1 MKKINL
7 LAVVMMASMV
17 TLAQSNSSGNSMG
30 KIEKGTNKPRTGEI
44 LYFNVD
50 SVNEHYVLVK
60 DLMEKLE
67 SEKSKLMVDFQKRQS
82 VLEDKLQEYEEA
94 SRNKTMSQNQL
105 DEFQRNLSVESQ
117 VLQDDCSRMLEEF
130 EIRYDEALKQITDSI
145 VIAVKCINAERNAS
159 YIMQYQYGGVLIDP
173 DPSKDIT
180 NELLEILNE
189 PFKKEKPKTIRR

>member
-7 LAVVMMASMV
+7 LAVVLMASMV
-17 TLAQSNSSGNSMG
+17 TFAQSNSSGNSMG

-50 SVNEHYVLVK
+50 SVNKHYVLVK

-67 SEKSKLMVDFQKRQS
+67 SERSNQQVVFQKRQS

-94 SRNKTMSQNQL
+94 FRNKTMNQSQL

-117 VLQDDCSRMLEEF
+117 VLQDDYSQMLEEF
-130 EIRYDEALKQITDSI
+130 EIRYAAVLKQITDS
-145 VIAVKCINAERNAS
+145 VEIAVKRINAERNAS
-159 YIMQYQYGGVLIDP
+159 YIIQYQYGGVLIDP

-189 PFKKEKPKTIRR
+189 RFKKEKPNTIRR

>member
-94 SRNKTMSQNQL
+94 SRNKTMNQNQL

-117 VLQDDCSRMLEEF
+117 VLQDDYSRMLEEF

-145 VIAVKCINAERNAS
+145 VIAVKRINAERNAS

>member
-7 LAVVMMASMV
+7 LAVVLMASMV
-17 TLAQSNSSGNSMG
+17 TFAQSNSSGNSMG

-67 SEKSKLMVDFQKRQS
+67 SERSNQQVVFQKRQS

-94 SRNKTMSQNQL
+94 FRNKTMNQSQL

-117 VLQDDCSRMLEEF
+117 VLQDDYSQMLEEF
-130 EIRYDEALKQITDSI
+130 EIRYAAVLKQITDS
-145 VIAVKCINAERNAS
+145 VEIAVKRINAERNAS
-159 YIMQYQYGGVLIDP
+159 YIIQYQYGGVLIDP

-189 PFKKEKPKTIRR
+189 PFKKEKPNTIRR

>member
-17 TLAQSNSSGNSMG
+17 TVAQSNSSGNSMG

-117 VLQDDCSRMLEEF
+117 VLQDDYSRMLEEF
-130 EIRYDEALKQITDSI
+130 EIRYDAALKQITDSI
-145 VIAVKCINAERNAS
+145 VIAVKRINAERNAS

-189 PFKKEKPKTIRR
+189 PFKKEKPKTIRK

>member
-1 MKKINL
+1 MKKNNL
-7 LAVVMMASMV
+7 LAVVLMASMV
-17 TLAQSNSSGNSMG
+17 TFAQSNSSGNSMG

-67 SEKSKLMVDFQKRQS
+67 SERSNQQVVFQKRQS

-94 SRNKTMSQNQL
+94 FRNKTMNQSQL

-117 VLQDDCSRMLEEF
+117 VLQDDYSQMLEEF
-130 EIRYDEALKQITDSI
+130 EIRYAAVLKQITDS
-145 VIAVKCINAERNAS
+145 VEIAVKRINAERNAS

-189 PFKKEKPKTIRR
+189 PFKKEKPNTIRR

>member
-7 LAVVMMASMV
+7 LAVVLMASMV
-17 TLAQSNSSGNSMG
+17 TFAQSNSSGNSMG

-67 SEKSKLMVDFQKRQS
+67 SERSNQQVVFQKRQS

-94 SRNKTMSQNQL
+94 FRNKTMNQSQL

-117 VLQDDCSRMLEEF
+117 VLQDDYSQMLEEF
-130 EIRYDEALKQITDSI
+130 EIRYAAVLKQITDS
-145 VIAVKCINAERNAS
+145 VEIAVKRINAERNAS

-189 PFKKEKPKTIRR
+189 PFKKEKPNTIRR

>member
-67 SEKSKLMVDFQKRQS
+67 SERSNQMVVFQKRQS

-94 SRNKTMSQNQL
+94 FRNKTMNQSQL

-117 VLQDDCSRMLEEF
+117 VLQDDYSQMLEEF
-130 EIRYDEALKQITDSI
+130 EIRYAAVLKQITDS
-145 VIAVKCINAERNAS
+145 VEIAVKRINAERNAS
-159 YIMQYQYGGVLIDP
+159 YIIQYQYGGVLIDP

-189 PFKKEKPKTIRR
+189 PFKKEKPNTIRR

>member
-17 TLAQSNSSGNSMG
+17 TFAQSNSFGNSMS
-30 KIEKGTNKPRTGEI
+30 KIEKGTNNPRTGEI

-117 VLQDDCSRMLEEF
+117 VLQDDYSRMLEEF

-145 VIAVKCINAERNAS
+145 VIAVKRINAERNAS

-189 PFKKEKPKTIRR
+189 PFKNKK

>member
-7 LAVVMMASMV
+7 LAVVLMASMV
-17 TLAQSNSSGNSMG
+17 TFAQSNSSGNSMG
-30 KIEKGTNKPRTGEI
+30 QIEKGTNKPRTGEI

-67 SEKSKLMVDFQKRQS
+67 SERSNQQVVFQKRQS

-94 SRNKTMSQNQL
+94 FRNKTMNQSQL

-117 VLQDDCSRMLEEF
+117 VLQDDYSQMLEEF
-130 EIRYDEALKQITDSI
+130 EIRYAAVLKQITDS
-145 VIAVKCINAERNAS
+145 VEIAVKRINAERNAS
-159 YIMQYQYGGVLIDP
+159 YIIQYQYGGVLIDP

-189 PFKKEKPKTIRR
+189 PFKKEKPNTIRR

>member
-17 TLAQSNSSGNSMG
+17 TVAQSNSSGNSMG

-117 VLQDDCSRMLEEF
+117 VLQDDYSRMLEEF

-145 VIAVKCINAERNAS
+145 VIAVKRINAERNAS

-189 PFKKEKPKTIRR
+189 PFKNKK

>member
-7 LAVVMMASMV
+7 LAVVLMASMV
-17 TLAQSNSSGNSMG
+17 TFAQSNSSGNSMG

-67 SEKSKLMVDFQKRQS
+67 SERSNQQVVFQKRQS

-94 SRNKTMSQNQL
+94 FRNKTMNQSQL

-117 VLQDDCSRMLEEF
+117 VLQDDYSQMLEEF
-130 EIRYDEALKQITDSI
+130 EIRYAAVLKQITDS
-145 VIAVKCINAERNAS
+145 VEIAVKRINAERNAS
-159 YIMQYQYGGVLIDP
+159 YIIQYQYGGVLIDP

-189 PFKKEKPKTIRR
+189 RFKKEKPNTIRR

>member
-7 LAVVMMASMV
+7 LAVVLMASMV
-17 TLAQSNSSGNSMG
+17 TFAQSNSSGNSMG

-67 SEKSKLMVDFQKRQS
+67 SERSNQQVVFQKRQS

-94 SRNKTMSQNQL
+94 SRNKTMSQSQL

-117 VLQDDCSRMLEEF
+117 VLQDDYSRMLEEF
-130 EIRYDEALKQITDSI
+130 EIRYDAALKQITDSI
-145 VIAVKCINAERNAS
+145 VIAVKRINAERNAS

-189 PFKKEKPKTIRR
+189 PFKKEKPNTIRR

>member
-7 LAVVMMASMV
+7 LAVVLMASMV
-17 TLAQSNSSGNSMG
+17 TFAQSNSSGNSMG

-67 SEKSKLMVDFQKRQS
+67 SERSNQQVVFQKRQS

-94 SRNKTMSQNQL
+94 FRNKTMNQSQL

-117 VLQDDCSRMLEEF
+117 VLQDDYSRMLEEF
-130 EIRYDEALKQITDSI
+130 EIRYDAALKQITDSI
-145 VIAVKCINAERNAS
+145 VIAVKRINAERNAS
-159 YIMQYQYGGVLIDP
+159 YIIQYQYGGVLIDP

-189 PFKKEKPKTIRR
+189 PFKKEKPNTIRR

>member
-1 MKKINL
+1 
-7 LAVVMMASMV
+7 MV
-17 TLAQSNSSGNSMG
+17 TVAQSNSSGNSMG

-117 VLQDDCSRMLEEF
+117 VLQDDYSRMLEEF

-145 VIAVKCINAERNAS
+145 VIAVKRINAERNAS

-189 PFKKEKPKTIRR
+189 PFKNKK

>member
-17 TLAQSNSSGNSMG
+17 TVAQSNSSGNSMG

-67 SEKSKLMVDFQKRQS
+67 SERSNQQVVFQKRQS

-94 SRNKTMSQNQL
+94 SRNKTMSQSQL

-117 VLQDDCSRMLEEF
+117 VLQDDYSRMLEEF
-130 EIRYDEALKQITDSI
+130 EIRYDAALKQITDSI
-145 VIAVKCINAERNAS
+145 VIAVKRINAERNAS

-189 PFKKEKPKTIRR
+189 PFKKEKPKTIRK

>member
-7 LAVVMMASMV
+7 LAVVLMASMV
-17 TLAQSNSSGNSMG
+17 TFAQSNSSGNSMG

-67 SEKSKLMVDFQKRQS
+67 SERSNQQVVFQKRQS

-94 SRNKTMSQNQL
+94 FRNKTMNQSQL

-117 VLQDDCSRMLEEF
+117 VLQDDYSQMLEEF
-130 EIRYDEALKQITDSI
+130 EIRYAAVLKQITDS
-145 VIAVKCINAERNAS
+145 VEIAVKRINAERNAS
-159 YIMQYQYGGVLIDP
+159 YIIQYQYGGVLIDP

-189 PFKKEKPKTIRR
+189 PFKKEKPKTIRK

>member
-117 VLQDDCSRMLEEF
+117 VLQDDYSRMLEEF

-145 VIAVKCINAERNAS
+145 VIAVKRINAERNAS

>member
-17 TLAQSNSSGNSMG
+17 TFAQSNSSGNSMG

-50 SVNEHYVLVK
+50 SVNEHYALVK

-67 SEKSKLMVDFQKRQS
+67 SERSNQQVVFQKRQS

-94 SRNKTMSQNQL
+94 SRNKTMSQSQL

-117 VLQDDCSRMLEEF
+117 VLQDDYSRMLEEF
-130 EIRYDEALKQITDSI
+130 EIRYDAALKQITDSI
-145 VIAVKCINAERNAS
+145 VIAVKRVNAERNAS

-189 PFKKEKPKTIRR
+189 PFKKEKPRTIRR

>member
-1 MKKINL
+1 
-7 LAVVMMASMV
+7 
-17 TLAQSNSSGNSMG
+17 MG

-67 SEKSKLMVDFQKRQS
+67 SERSNQQVVFQKRQS

-94 SRNKTMSQNQL
+94 FRNKTMNQSQL

-117 VLQDDCSRMLEEF
+117 VLQDDYSQMLEEF
-130 EIRYDEALKQITDSI
+130 EIRYAAVLKQITDS
-145 VIAVKCINAERNAS
+145 VEIAVKRINAERNAS
-159 YIMQYQYGGVLIDP
+159 YIIQYQYGGVLIDP

-189 PFKKEKPKTIRR
+189 PFKKEKPNTIRR